1 MGLAKYYED
10 DYRIYCDRLY
20 SNGLAEIGKYK
31 LLLEE
36 HRCPYCRELFTD
48 RDKMFSH
55 IAIWF
60 SINIFV
66 GWLRSIHVLI
76 KLSANSVVTSIQPLE
91 CSGFVPRC
99 ILSPSLPGTPLKIG
113 IIRLNFGD
121 QVTSIS

>member
-36 HRCPYCRELFTD
+36 HRCPYCRELFPN

-55 IAIWF
+55 IRSAHNITEPLLF
-60 SINIFV
+60 INGI
-66 GWLRSIHVLI
+66 
-76 KLSANSVVTSIQPLE
+76 VVKSKDTIYGLFP
-91 CSGFVPRC
+91 
-99 ILSPSLPGTPLKIG
+99 IL
-113 IIRLNFGD
+113 
-121 QVTSIS
+121 